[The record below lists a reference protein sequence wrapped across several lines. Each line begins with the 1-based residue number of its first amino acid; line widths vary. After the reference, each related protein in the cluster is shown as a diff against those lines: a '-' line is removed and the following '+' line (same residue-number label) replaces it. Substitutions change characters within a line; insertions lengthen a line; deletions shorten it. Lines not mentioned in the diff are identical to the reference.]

1 MSARLGLLFTL
12 IVILGLTTS
21 CATEKPG
28 VYRGGQLVQEGP
40 LDIQDR
46 YSFRFV
52 DKWRISH
59 AWLSGPVDIRPC
71 GYGIGNP
78 FSNRPG
84 FERLGGEL
92 NAPMFERDG
101 QLFDVGSHYKTN
113 ELLVSPVDREKIYG
127 TNRDGKFEGYSPF
140 CGQVFAKDSRDGLG
154 LYLVKPDSA
163 KGTDE
168 WIEGAQPVTI
178 NGLQWLHKEIPIRD
192 WSESRE
198 RSYAPIEYWVL
209 KIPDTQYWMLLRFSA
224 STGSGS
230 KFGLG
235 ANFHPEKHKRLLDLF
250 HRIVESV
257 KLEPI
262 TPINIDHLLN

>member
-1 MSARLGLLFTL
+1 MSSRLGLLFTL

-21 CATEKPG
+21 CATEEPG

-59 AWLSGPVDIRPC
+59 AWLSGPVDISPC

-84 FERLGGEL
+84 FEQLGDEL
-92 NAPMFERDG
+92 NPPMFEREG
-101 QLFDVGSHYKTN
+101 QLFRVGSHYKTN
-113 ELLVSPVDREKIYG
+113 ELLVSPVPREKIYG
-127 TNRDGKFEGYSPF
+127 TNRDGKFEGYSSF